1 MPCLRILGGF
11 VSKNAMTTQQVVDS
25 GALDIFPKLL
35 GHPNEAIR
43 KEICWM
49 ISNIAAGTLLQLE
62 TLVSKGYVKI
72 MTNVLKEGD
81 QVIKQEASW
90 SLCNF
95 TLVEK
100 KELIESIFKDN
111 IVESVSTILK
121 FKPTKLIALAL
132 EAMSNLLKLGKTMFP
147 NQDGSNPV
155 AIQLEKNGM
164 YDYIESLQYHES
176 EIVYEKA
183 ISMIESYLD
192 IEDEN

>member
-1 MPCLRILGGF
+1 
-11 VSKNAMTTQQVVDS
+11 MTTQQVVDS

-35 GHPNEAIR
+35 SHPNELIR

-62 TLVSKGYVKI
+62 TLVSKGYVSI
-72 MTNVLKEGD
+72 MTQVLKDGD
-81 QVIKQEASW
+81 QTIKQEASW

-111 IVESVSTILK
+111 IVESVCTILK

-132 EAMSNLLKLGKTMFP
+132 EAMCNLLKLGKNLYM

-155 AIQLEKNGM
+155 AIQLEKSGM
-164 YDYIESLQYHES
+164 YDYIENLQYHES

-183 ISMIESYLD
+183 ISMIESYFE
-192 IEDEN
+192 IEEEN